1 MALNVTPDTL
11 REYSRIPDSSKF
23 PSAVVFNE
31 TAIAADGTIVFRTID
46 KSCNSI
52 GGNAQ
57 SSPALDGKGVLYIG
71 PWDKLFAIQASSPI
85 AMGGWPMMGH
95 DASRAANASAILP
108 SAPQMLAPTA
118 PPTAPPTGFSFKVAS
133 PLGGFLKVETWTDLG
148 VWKVLGTN
156 RTSEVFL
163 DTSSR
168 ENSRFYR
175 VRPFHAP

>member
-1 MALNVTPDTL
+1 
-11 REYSRIPDSSKF
+11 
-23 PSAVVFNE
+23 VVFNE
-31 TAIAADGTIVFRTID
+31 TAIAADGKIVFRTID

-52 GGNAQ
+52 GGNDRP
-57 SSPALDGKGVLYIG
+57 SLALDGKGVLYIG

-156 RTSEVFL
+156 RTTEVFL

>member
-1 MALNVTPDTL
+1 MALNVTPIIK

-57 SSPALDGKGVLYIG
+57 SSPALDGKGVLCIG
-71 PWDKLFAIQASSPI
+71 AWDKLFAIQASSPI

-108 SAPQMLAPTA
+108 SAPRMLAPTA
-118 PPTAPPTGFSFKVAS
+118 TPAGFSFKVAS
-133 PLGGFLKVETWTDLG
+133 PLGGFLKVETSTDLG
-148 VWKVLGTN
+148 VWTVLGTN
-156 RTSEVFL
+156 RSSEVFL
-163 DTSSR
+163 DTDSR

>member
-1 MALNVTPDTL
+1 MALNVTPDIFK
-11 REYSRIPDSSKF
+11 EYSRIPDSSKF

-71 PWDKLFAIQASSPI
+71 AWDKLFAIQASNPI
-85 AMGGWPMMGH
+85 AMGGWPMMGY

-108 SAPQMLAPTA
+108 SAPQMLA
-118 PPTAPPTGFSFKVAS
+118 PTAPPTGFSFKVAS

-148 VWKVLGTN
+148 VWTVLGPH
-156 RTSEVFL
+156 RSSEVFL

>member
-1 MALNVTPDTL
+1 MALNATPDIL

-57 SSPALDGKGVLYIG
+57 SSPALDGKGVLCIG
-71 PWDKLFAIQASSPI
+71 AWDKLFAIQASNPI

-108 SAPQMLAPTA
+108 SAPQMLA
-118 PPTAPPTGFSFKVAS
+118 PTAPPTGFSFKVAS